1 MPTAQASGPRHI
13 AYEIGVR
20 FCGNLATWTEARHA
34 LFRRIL
40 PLGEAHHRPLRRML
54 LPDAGVRSTH
64 RKHTERWF
72 EMSDTMTDAPV
83 KTGLFIGGEVRDT
96 VDTLA
101 IPDPGKPGVVVGHA
115 ASATPADV
123 ADAVAAARE
132 AYPAWAALSARER
145 AALMAEAIA
154 GIADD
159 RDTDAAILS
168 QENGKIRFE
177 GWVDALV
184 FEIRWNLA
192 LMLADQVDTGH
203 TLPVVPGAIPVST
216 EVSYQPLGVV
226 TVIVPFNWPIA
237 ILGASLPHAL
247 LAGNT
252 AIVKP
257 PPSAPLATT
266 RVVQRVAEKLPPG
279 VLNVVTGRDENMAAL
294 ITDVDKVCFTG
305 SVGGGKR
312 IMEMAS
318 KTLTR
323 VTLELG
329 GNDAAVLLEDAIVD
343 DTHLDRLYAAIYD
356 TTGQICMNAKRVF
369 VHRSRLDEVVTGLS
383 SRLERA
389 VIGYGLDEGTT
400 MGPLHSPVQ
409 KAFVAEIIQEAK
421 DAGADVREYGTLPE
435 GDLAGGNFLRPA
447 IVVDPDP
454 QLRVVTQEQFGPVIP
469 ILPFDTEEEAIALA
483 NDTWGGLC
491 GSVWTASPESAQ
503 RVGSQL
509 VCGYVWVNDHGA
521 TRLDLRAPFGGMKQS
536 GIGREQGI
544 EGIRAFQDTRSIAT
558 IDPDALASMAH

>member
-1 MPTAQASGPRHI
+1 MTDVMTS
-13 AYEIGVR
+13 
-20 FCGNLATWTEARHA
+20 
-34 LFRRIL
+34 
-40 PLGEAHHRPLRRML
+40 
-54 LPDAGVRSTH
+54 AGVS
-64 RKHTERWF
+64 
-72 EMSDTMTDAPV
+72 
-83 KTGLFIGGEVRDT
+83 TGLFIGGEERFTDDVLT
-96 VDTLA
+96 VA
-101 IPDPGKPGVVVGHA
+101 DPAKPGATVGTAAA
-115 ASATPADV
+115 ASVQDV
-123 ADAVAAARE
+123 ADAVAAAKS
-132 AYPAWAALSARER
+132 AFPAWAAMGAEER
-145 AALMAEAIA
+145 ARLMAEAIA

-168 QENGKIRFE
+168 QENGKVRFE
-177 GWVDALV
+177 SWVDALV

-192 LMLADQVDTGH
+192 LMLAGEVDKGH
-203 TLPVVPGAIPVST
+203 TLPVVPGAIPVNT
-216 EVSYQPLGVV
+216 EVAYQPLGVV

-237 ILGASLPHAL
+237 ILGAALPHAL

-279 VLNVVTGRDENMAAL
+279 VLNVVTGKDENMAGL
-294 ITDVDKVCFTG
+294 IQNPDIAKVCFTG
-305 SVGGGKR
+305 SVNGGKR

-329 GNDAAVLLEDAIVD
+329 GNDAAVFLEDAILD
-343 DTHLDRLYAAIYD
+343 DTHLDRLYAAIFD

-369 VHRSRLDEVVTGLS
+369 VHRSRMDELVAGLS
-383 SRLERA
+383 ARLEKA
-389 VIGYGLDEGTT
+389 VIGYGLDDGTT
-400 MGPLHSPVQ
+400 MGPLHQSAQ
-409 KAFVAEIIQEAK
+409 KAFVEEIIQEAK
-421 DAGADVREYGTLPE
+421 DAGADVREFGELPG

-469 ILPFDTEEEAIALA
+469 ILPFDSEEEAVRLA

-491 GSVWTASPESAQ
+491 GSVWTGDPASAQ

-536 GIGREQGI
+536 GFGREQGI
-544 EGIRAFQDTRSIAT
+544 EGVRAFQDTRSIAT
-558 IDPDALASMAH
+558 IDPDALAGMAH

>member
-1 MPTAQASGPRHI
+1 MTM
-13 AYEIGVR
+13 
-20 FCGNLATWTEARHA
+20 TETS
-34 LFRRIL
+34 
-40 PLGEAHHRPLRRML
+40 
-54 LPDAGVRSTH
+54 AGVR
-64 RKHTERWF
+64 
-72 EMSDTMTDAPV
+72 
-83 KTGLFIGGEVRDT
+83 TGLYIGGAERFTDDVLS
-96 VDTLA
+96 VA
-101 IPDPGKPGVVVGHA
+101 DPAKPGVVVGQAAA
-115 ASATPADV
+115 ASAADV
-123 ADAVAAARE
+123 ADAVAAAN
-132 AYPAWAALSARER
+132 AAFPGWAALGAAER
-145 AALMAEAIA
+145 ARIMAEAIA

-159 RDTDAAILS
+159 RDEDAAILS
-168 QENGKIRFE
+168 QENGKVRME
-177 GWVDALV
+177 AWVDALV

-192 LMLADQVDTGH
+192 LMLADEVEKGH

-216 EVSYQPLGVV
+216 EVAYQPLGAV

-237 ILGASLPHAL
+237 ILGAALPHAL

-279 VLNVVTGRDENMAAL
+279 VLNVVTGRDEDMAGL
-294 ITDVDKVCFTG
+294 IQNTDVAKVCFTG
-305 SVGGGKR
+305 SVNGGKR
-312 IMEMAS
+312 MMEMAS

-329 GNDAAVLLEDAIVD
+329 GNDAAVFLADAILD
-343 DTHLDRLYAAIYD
+343 DTHLDRLFAAIYD

-369 VHRSRLDEVVTGLS
+369 VHRSRMDELVAGLEARLNRVVL
-383 SRLERA
+383 
-389 VIGYGLDEGTT
+389 GYGLDEGTT
-400 MGPLHSPVQ
+400 MGPLHQPAQ
-409 KAFVAEIIQEAK
+409 KAFVEEIIQEAK
-421 DAGADVREYGTLPE
+421 DAGADVREFGELPG

-447 IVVDPDP
+447 IVVDPDL

-469 ILPFDTEEEAIALA
+469 IIPFDDEDEAVRMA

-491 GSVWTASPESAQ
+491 GSVWTADPAAAQ

-536 GIGREQGI
+536 GMGREQGI
-544 EGIRAFQDTRSIAT
+544 EGVRAFQDTRSIAT
-558 IDPDALASMAH
+558 IDPEALAGMAH